1 MPSTKSPWVKHLE
14 DYHLF
19 CAQELEGI
27 PLSISPSLPRG
38 GSIAMANQKSK
49 TDTLILENS
58 RQNERGY
65 GNFSWVACLSVV
77 SGADLAKLG
86 THINPQAL
94 LTFHSPNLSTERILS
109 HINLLEASLEPIPV
123 SWLIRPALTLS
134 DFHCVSVSGPGTS
147 QSVYGPQALIY
158 FSKCTCISFKVLQV
172 DFCGSWEAFEALSMQ
187 SPFTCFLLLPSLP
200 MYCWEEKGELE
211 KTSSSAGSGTMRGV
225 GARMSGLRAGELG
238 RRDKSKLKFR
248 N

>member
-58 RQNERGY
+58 RQNERGD

-94 LTFHSPNLSTERILS
+94 LTFHSPNLSTERILRCDRIS
-109 HINLLEASLEPIPV
+109 S
-123 SWLIRPALTLS
+123 
-134 DFHCVSVSGPGTS
+134 TS
-147 QSVYGPQALIY
+147 
-158 FSKCTCISFKVLQV
+158 
-172 DFCGSWEAFEALSMQ
+172 
-187 SPFTCFLLLPSLP
+187 
-200 MYCWEEKGELE
+200 
-211 KTSSSAGSGTMRGV
+211 
-225 GARMSGLRAGELG
+225 
-238 RRDKSKLKFR
+238 
-248 N
+248 